1 MSKPDMPEN
10 EELRLRKL
18 NEYSLLDTIPED
30 EYDQITKMASS
41 ICGTSISLISLIDK
55 DRQWF
60 KSNIGL
66 GLPETPREFAFCAH
80 AINSPQE
87 TFIVSDSRLDER
99 FSQNPYVLNDPNI
112 VFYAGVPLVTE
123 DELALGTLCVIDN
136 KPKTLTDENKEALEI
151 LAKQVVK
158 LFELRKKTKDLERAV
173 NDLKIKNQSLEEF
186 ARVAAHDIKSPVNN
200 ILSLSQ
206 FIIEDEKDLSVQ
218 GAELISMIGSSAT
231 DLGQLIDGILDLSRS
246 SNLLDEEKNWLDLS
260 DFTEGILNML
270 GVYSKMEVKMDLSSQ
285 NIFTNKIALEQIMIN
300 IIANSLKYNTSS
312 EPLLAISISEKDN
325 KIEFCI
331 EDNGPG
337 ISIKDQERIFTIFQT
352 TDNESRDGISG
363 TGIGLAT
370 VKSLVEGLGGTIRVK
385 SQLGMGAAFI
395 FTTEKH

>member
-1 MSKPDMPEN
+1 
-10 EELRLRKL
+10 L
-18 NEYSLLDTIPED
+18 NSE
-30 EYDQITKMASS
+30 
-41 ICGTSISLISLIDK
+41 
-55 DRQWF
+55 
-60 KSNIGL
+60 
-66 GLPETPREFAFCAH
+66 
-80 AINSPQE
+80 
-87 TFIVSDSRLDER
+87 
-99 FSQNPYVLNDPNI
+99 
-112 VFYAGVPLVTE
+112 
-123 DELALGTLCVIDN
+123 
-136 KPKTLTDENKEALEI
+136 
-151 LAKQVVK
+151 
-158 LFELRKKTKDLERAV
+158 KKTKDLERAV

-285 NIFTNKIALEQIMIN
+285 NIITNKIALEQIMIN
-300 IIANSLKYNTSS
+300 IIAISLKYNTSS

>member
-1 MSKPDMPEN
+1 MSKPDMPKN
-10 EELRLRKL
+10 EALRLKKL

-87 TFIVSDSRLDER
+87 TFIVPDSRLDER
-99 FSQNPYVLNDPNI
+99 FSKNPYVLNEPNI

-186 ARVAAHDIKSPVNN
+186 ARVAAHDIKSPINN

-218 GAELISMIGSSAT
+218 GVELVSMIGSSAT
-231 DLGQLIDGILDLSRS
+231 DLGQLIDGILNLSRS

-260 DFTEGILNML
+260 EFIEGILNML
-270 GVYSKMEVKMDLSSQ
+270 GVHSKMEVKIDLLIQ

-300 IIANSLKYNTSS
+300 IIANSLKYNTSG
-312 EPLLAISISEKDN
+312 EPLLSITIREKDD

-352 TDNESRDGISG
+352 TDNESRDGING

-395 FTTEKH
+395 FTTEKY